1 MLVPIPEGDT
11 RMSDTFIAG
20 AGMVRFGKYRADV
33 TFENL
38 AAGAARAAMADAG
51 AAAGD
56 IEALYVGHVFGGPVA
71 GQRVAAQV
79 GLSGLPVS
87 NHENYC
93 ASGATAIRE
102 AWIAISAGMYDVIL
116 VIGAE
121 KMTDRVAGGV
131 MPDAGD
137 LDAINGMVMAA
148 NHGMSARR
156 YMYDHGATREE
167 IAAVAVK
174 NHAHSV
180 HNPYAQYQRPIS
192 LQEVLDARV
201 IAEPLGLLDCSPI
214 SDGAAAVVLCS
225 AKGLARLG
233 GGGAPRIAGCALV
246 SGTQITSTAGI
257 NDEDV
262 SRRAGAQAWNLTGLG
277 PQDIDVV
284 EMHDCFTIAEIV
296 RLEGLGVVPR
306 GEGAKWAAN
315 GDTAIGGK
323 LPVNPS
329 GGLLSRGHPVGA
341 TGVAQVCELT
351 WQLTD
356 RAGHRQVDGARVGLA
371 YCKGGTVSGTD
382 GGSVTVLVINR

>member
-1 MLVPIPEGDT
+1 MT
-11 RMSDTFIAG
+11 QTYIAG
-20 AGMVRFGKYRADV
+20 AGMVRFGKYPAEV
-33 TFENL
+33 TFEKL
-38 AAGAARAAMADAG
+38 AVGAAREAMADAG
-51 AAAGD
+51 VSTPD
-56 IEALYVGHVFGGPVA
+56 IESVYVGHVFGGPVA
-71 GQRVAAQV
+71 GQRVAAQM
-79 GLSGLPVS
+79 GLGGLPVS

-102 AWIAISAGMYDVIL
+102 AWIAITAGLYDIVL

-131 MPDAGD
+131 MPDPTD
-137 LDAINGMVMAA
+137 LDAINGLVMAA

-156 YMYDHGATREE
+156 YMFDHGATREQ

-192 LQEVLDARV
+192 LEEVLQART
-201 IAEPLGLLDCSPI
+201 IADPLGLLDCSPI

-225 AKGLARLG
+225 TAGLAKLG
-233 GGGAPRIAGCALV
+233 RSSAPRIAGCALV
-246 SGTQITSTAGI
+246 SGKLVTAEASI

-262 SRRAGAQAWNLTGLG
+262 SRRAAQQAWDITGYG
-277 PQDIDVV
+277 PEDIDLI

-296 RLEGLGVVPR
+296 RLEGLGVVPV
-306 GEGAKWAAN
+306 GEGGRWAEN
-315 GDTAIGGK
+315 GDTALGGK
-323 LPVNPS
+323 LPVNAS

-341 TGVAQVCELT
+341 TGVAQICELT
-351 WQLTD
+351 WQLSG
-356 RAGHRQVDGARVGLA
+356 RAEQLQVDDANTGLA

-382 GGSVTVLVINR
+382 GGSVTVLVVSR

>member
-1 MLVPIPEGDT
+1 
-11 RMSDTFIAG
+11 MSETFIAG
-20 AGMVRFGKYRADV
+20 AGMVRFGKYPVDV
-33 TFENL
+33 TFEKL
-38 AAGAARAAMADAG
+38 AVGAARAAMADSYVIPA
-51 AAAGD
+51 D
-56 IEALYVGHVFGGPVA
+56 IEAVYMGHVFGGPVA
-71 GQRVAAQV
+71 GQRVAVQL
-79 GLSGLPVS
+79 GLGGLPVS

-102 AWIAISAGMYDVIL
+102 AWIAIKAGIHDIVL

-131 MPDAGD
+131 MPDPTD
-137 LDAINGMVMAA
+137 LDAINGLVMAA

-156 YMYDHGATREE
+156 YMYDHGATREQ

-180 HNPYAQYQRPIS
+180 HNPFAQYQRPVS
-192 LQEVLDARV
+192 LSEVLEAR
-201 IAEPLGLLDCSPI
+201 IITEPLGLLDCSPI

-225 AKGLARLG
+225 KAGLAKLKIRS
-233 GGGAPRIAGCALV
+233 APRIAGCALI
-246 SGTQITSTAGI
+246 SGSVVSTAAGL

-262 SRRAGAQAWNLTGLG
+262 SRRAAEQAWNISGFG
-277 PQDIDVV
+277 PKDVDLV

-296 RLEGLGVVPR
+296 RLEGLGLIPV
-306 GEGAKWAAN
+306 GEGGIWTEN
-315 GDTAIGGK
+315 GSTSLGGK
-323 LPVNPS
+323 MPVNTS

-341 TGVAQVCELT
+341 TGVAQICELT

-356 RAGHRQVDGARVGLA
+356 RAGARQVEDAHLGLA

-382 GGSVTVLVINR
+382 GGSVTVLMVER

>member
-1 MLVPIPEGDT
+1 MT
-11 RMSDTFIAG
+11 QTYIAG
-20 AGMVRFGKYRADV
+20 AGMVRFGKYPAEA
-33 TFENL
+33 TIEKL
-38 AAGAARAAMADAG
+38 AVGAAREAVADAG
-51 AAAGD
+51 VSTPD
-56 IEALYVGHVFGGPVA
+56 IESVYVGHVFGGPVA
-71 GQRVAAQV
+71 GQRVAAQM
-79 GLSGLPVS
+79 GLGGLPVS
-87 NHENYC
+87 NHKNYC

-102 AWIAISAGMYDVIL
+102 AWIAITAGLHDIVL

-131 MPDAGD
+131 MPDPTD
-137 LDAINGMVMAA
+137 LDAINGLVMAA

-156 YMYDHGATREE
+156 YMFDHGATREQ

-192 LQEVLDARV
+192 LEEVLQART
-201 IAEPLGLLDCSPI
+201 IADPLGLLDCSPI

-225 AKGLARLG
+225 TAGLAKLG
-233 GGGAPRIAGCALV
+233 RSSAPRIAGCALV
-246 SGTQITSTAGI
+246 SGKLVTAEASI

-262 SRRAGAQAWNLTGLG
+262 SRRAAQQAWDITGYG
-277 PQDIDVV
+277 PEDIDLI

-296 RLEGLGVVPR
+296 RLEGLGVVPV
-306 GEGAKWAAN
+306 GEGGRWAEN

-323 LPVNPS
+323 LPVNAS

-341 TGVAQVCELT
+341 TGVAQICELT
-351 WQLTD
+351 WQLSG
-356 RAGHRQVDGARVGLA
+356 RAGQRQVDDANTGLA

-382 GGSVTVLVINR
+382 GGSVTVLVVSR

>member
-1 MLVPIPEGDT
+1 MIPT
-11 RMSDTFIAG
+11 YIAG
-20 AGMVRFGKYRADV
+20 AGMVRFGKYPAEV
-33 TFENL
+33 TFERL
-38 AAGAARAAMADAG
+38 AVGAAREAMADAG
-51 AAAGD
+51 VSTPD
-56 IEALYVGHVFGGPVA
+56 IESVYVGHVFGGPVA
-71 GQRVAAQV
+71 GQRVAAQM
-79 GLSGLPVS
+79 GLGGLPVS

-102 AWIAISAGMYDVIL
+102 ASMAITAGLYDIVL

-131 MPDAGD
+131 MPDPTD
-137 LDAINGMVMAA
+137 LDAINGLVMAA

-156 YMYDHGATREE
+156 YMFDHGATREQ

-192 LQEVLDARV
+192 LEEVLQART
-201 IAEPLGLLDCSPI
+201 IADPLGLLDCSPI

-225 AKGLARLG
+225 TAGLAKLG
-233 GGGAPRIAGCALV
+233 RSSAPRLAGCALV
-246 SGTQITSTAGI
+246 SGKLVTAEASI

-262 SRRAGAQAWNLTGLG
+262 SRRAAQQAWNITGYG
-277 PQDIDVV
+277 PEDIDLI

-296 RLEGLGVVPR
+296 RLEGLGVVPL
-306 GEGAKWAAN
+306 GEGARWAEN
-315 GDTAIGGK
+315 GNTALGGK
-323 LPVNPS
+323 LPVNAS

-341 TGVAQVCELT
+341 TGVAQICELT
-351 WQLTD
+351 WQLSG
-356 RAGHRQVDGARVGLA
+356 RAGQRQVDDANIGLA

-382 GGSVTVLVINR
+382 GGSVTVLLVSR